1 MGWLDIIPLLQKV
14 VPLLARGVPMLEV
27 FVNSRGNARE
37 EMRASF
43 DQFTTQ
49 VRDDITSHN
58 AELSD
63 ALAANTERLGH
74 LSSDVARLRSI
85 TEAQATQITATKQQ
99 MNAMAAKMRLLV
111 VLISILVVL
120 CICLLVLYGSL
131 IHLLGSHA

>member
-49 VRDDITSHN
+49 IRGDITSQN

-63 ALAANTERLGH
+63 ALAANTEHLGH
-74 LSSDVARLRSI
+74 LSSDVARLRTI
-85 TEAQATQITATKQQ
+85 TEEQSTRIAASEQKIAS
-99 MNAMAAKMRLLV
+99 MAGSLRALLILTG
-111 VLISILVVL
+111 VLLLI
-120 CICLLVLYGSL
+120 CIVLLVLL
-131 IHLLGSHA
+131 VAHHA